1 LWLVTTGC
9 RWFKKPKIQPKTNWE
24 ISNMLVQKL
33 RLQRG
38 WSQEQLAELSG
49 LSVRTIQRIERGL
62 PASNETLKSLASV
75 FEIDFSTLQAT
86 QEPAMTTNMN
96 ATLEQNFPSNSNS
109 NPPVST
115 NADEEAAFRHVRK
128 IRGFYGH
135 LARYVI
141 VISALAIFNFI
152 KSPNYFWVIWPALGW
167 GLGIL
172 FHGMRVFG
180 TMPFMNADWE
190 KRQVEKYLGRKL

>member
-1 LWLVTTGC
+1 VAGDDKVSLVDETETK
-9 RWFKKPKIQPKTNWE
+9 RE

-96 ATLEQNFPSNSNS
+96 ATLNPTFPSNSNTT
-109 NPPVST
+109 PPVST

-128 IRGFYGH
+128 IRSFYGH
-135 LARYVI
+135 LAKYVI

-152 KSPNYFWVIWPALGW
+152 KSPNYIWVMWPALGW

>member
-1 LWLVTTGC
+1 
-9 RWFKKPKIQPKTNWE
+9 
-24 ISNMLVQKL
+24 MLVQKL

-38 WSQEQLAELSG
+38 WSQEQLADLSG

-86 QEPAMTTNMN
+86 QELSMN
-96 ATLEQNFPSNSNS
+96 PTHS
-109 NPPVST
+109 PPVIENTTPFPIPDAAQSVS
-115 NADEEAAFRHVRK
+115 ADE
-128 IRGFYGH
+128 
-135 LARYVI
+135 
-141 VISALAIFNFI
+141 ISALKHVRRIRNFYARLAIYIVVISCLAILNFI
-152 KSPNYFWVIWPALGW
+152 KSPNHIWVIWPALGW
-167 GLGIL
+167 GLGML
-172 FHGMRVFG
+172 FYGMRVFG

>member
-1 LWLVTTGC
+1 
-9 RWFKKPKIQPKTNWE
+9 
-24 ISNMLVQKL
+24 MLVQKL

-75 FEIDFSTLQAT
+75 FEIEFSTLQAT
-86 QEPAMTTNMN
+86 QEPAMPSALNSPFNQTVN
-96 ATLEQNFPSNSNS
+96 QSNSS
-109 NPPVST
+109 PTPSFQT
-115 NADEEAAFRHVRK
+115 QSINADEEAAFRHVRK

-135 LARYVI
+135 LAKYVI
-141 VISALAIFNFI
+141 VISALAVFNFI
-152 KSPNYFWVIWPALGW
+152 KSPSYIWVIWPALGW

>member
-1 LWLVTTGC
+1 
-9 RWFKKPKIQPKTNWE
+9 
-24 ISNMLVQKL
+24 MLVQKL

-86 QEPAMTTNMN
+86 QEPAMTT
-96 ATLEQNFPSNSNS
+96 TLNDTFTPPEPTNLNQNP
-109 NPPVST
+109 NPTTNTSV

-128 IRGFYGH
+128 IRGFYSH
-135 LARYVI
+135 LAKYVI
-141 VISALAIFNFI
+141 VISGLAIFNFI
-152 KSPNYFWVIWPALGW
+152 KSPNHIWVMWPALGW
-167 GLGIL
+167 GLAIL

>member
-1 LWLVTTGC
+1 
-9 RWFKKPKIQPKTNWE
+9 
-24 ISNMLVQKL
+24 MLVQKL

-86 QEPAMTTNMN
+86 QEPPMTT
-96 ATLEQNFPSNSNS
+96 TLNDTFTPPEPSNPNQ
-109 NPPVST
+109 NPNPTTNTTVS
-115 NADEEAAFRHVRK
+115 ADEIAALKHVRR
-128 IRGFYGH
+128 IRNFYAR
-135 LARYVI
+135 LAIYIVVI
-141 VISALAIFNFI
+141 TGLAIFNFI
-152 KSPNYFWVIWPALGW
+152 KSPNHIWVIWPALGW
-167 GLGIL
+167 GLGML
-172 FHGMRVFG
+172 FYGMRVFG

>member
-1 LWLVTTGC
+1 
-9 RWFKKPKIQPKTNWE
+9 
-24 ISNMLVQKL
+24 
-33 RLQRG
+33 
-38 WSQEQLAELSG
+38 
-49 LSVRTIQRIERGL
+49 
-62 PASNETLKSLASV
+62 
-75 FEIDFSTLQAT
+75 
-86 QEPAMTTNMN
+86 MTTNMN
-96 ATLEQNFPSNSNS
+96 TTLDQTFPSNP
-109 NPPVST
+109 NPNPIPNT

-141 VISALAIFNFI
+141 VIGALVIFNFI
-152 KSPNYFWVIWPALGW
+152 KSPNYIWVIWPALGW

>member
-1 LWLVTTGC
+1 
-9 RWFKKPKIQPKTNWE
+9 
-24 ISNMLVQKL
+24 MLVQKL

-86 QEPAMTTNMN
+86 QEPAMTTTANPTN
-96 ATLEQNFPSNSNS
+96 PGFTASEPPNQNPNFS
-109 NPPVST
+109 VSP
-115 NADEEAAFRHVRK
+115 DEAAAMRHVRK
-128 IRGFYGH
+128 IRGFYAH
-135 LARYVI
+135 LAQYVI
-141 VISALAIFNFI
+141 VISFLIVLNLI
-152 KSPNYFWVIWPALGW
+152 TSPKYFWAMWPAMGW
-167 GLGIL
+167 GIGVL
-172 FHGMRVFG
+172 FHGMSVFG

>member
-1 LWLVTTGC
+1 
-9 RWFKKPKIQPKTNWE
+9 
-24 ISNMLVQKL
+24 MLVQKL

-86 QEPAMTTNMN
+86 QEPVMTTTLNPNMN
-96 ATLEQNFPSNSNS
+96 NSMPSSQPS
-109 NPPVST
+109 TDQSVS
-115 NADEEAAFRHVRK
+115 ADEEAALRHVRK
-128 IRGFYGH
+128 IRGFYVH
-135 LARYVI
+135 LAQYVI
-141 VISALAIFNFI
+141 VIGALAIFNFI
-152 KSPNYFWVIWPALGW
+152 KSPNHIWVIWPALGW
-167 GLGIL
+167 GLGL
-172 FHGMRVFG
+172 VFHGMRIFG
-180 TMPFMNADWE
+180 TMPFMNPDWE

>member
-1 LWLVTTGC
+1 
-9 RWFKKPKIQPKTNWE
+9 
-24 ISNMLVQKL
+24 MLVQKL

-86 QEPAMTTNMN
+86 QEPFMNPTYSPPATENTTS
-96 ATLEQNFPSNSNS
+96 FPTQS
-109 NPPVST
+109 VS
-115 NADEEAAFRHVRK
+115 ADEIAALKHVRR
-128 IRGFYGH
+128 IRNFYAR
-135 LARYVI
+135 LAIYVI
-141 VISALAIFNFI
+141 VISGLAIFNFI
-152 KSPNYFWVIWPALGW
+152 KSPNHIWVIWPALGW
-167 GLGIL
+167 GLGML
-172 FHGMRVFG
+172 FYGMRVFG

>member
-1 LWLVTTGC
+1 
-9 RWFKKPKIQPKTNWE
+9 
-24 ISNMLVQKL
+24 MLVQKL

-38 WSQEQLAELSG
+38 WSQEQLAELSS
-49 LSVRTIQRIERGL
+49 LSVRTVQRIERGL

-86 QEPAMTTNMN
+86 QESVMTADATSTLPHALNQSVNNPTPPFQTQN
-96 ATLEQNFPSNSNS
+96 ALS
-109 NPPVST
+109 V

-180 TMPFMNADWE
+180 TVPFMNADWE

>member
-1 LWLVTTGC
+1 
-9 RWFKKPKIQPKTNWE
+9 
-24 ISNMLVQKL
+24 MLVQKL

-62 PASNETLKSLASV
+62 PTSNETLKSLASV

-86 QEPAMTTNMN
+86 QEPAMTNNVSSTLDTTFNQPVN
-96 ATLEQNFPSNSNS
+96 NQATPFPAQS
-109 NPPVST
+109 V

>member
-1 LWLVTTGC
+1 
-9 RWFKKPKIQPKTNWE
+9 
-24 ISNMLVQKL
+24 MLVQKL
-33 RLQRG
+33 RLQHG

-75 FEIDFSTLQAT
+75 FEIDFSTMQAT
-86 QEPAMTTNMN
+86 QEPAMTTDTTSTLPN
-96 ATLEQNFPSNSNS
+96 AFNQSAN
-109 NPPVST
+109 NPTPPFQAQSAQSVS
-115 NADEEAAFRHVRK
+115 ADEEAAFRHVRK

-135 LARYVI
+135 LAKYVI

-152 KSPNYFWVIWPALGW
+152 KTPNHVWVVWPALGW

>member
-1 LWLVTTGC
+1 LKAGDDRVSFGYQ
-9 RWFKKPKIQPKTNWE
+9 KE
-24 ISNMLVQKL
+24 VSNMLVQKL

-75 FEIDFSTLQAT
+75 FEIDFSTLQVT
-86 QEPAMTTNMN
+86 QEPPMTTTVNP
-96 ATLEQNFPSNSNS
+96 TIPSYTPPE
-109 NPPVST
+109 PPVAHPNPQVSVSP
-115 NADEEAAFRHVRK
+115 DEEAAMRHVRK
-128 IRGFYGH
+128 IRGFYAH
-135 LARYVI
+135 LAQYVI
-141 VISALAIFNFI
+141 VISFLTVLNLVT
-152 KSPNYFWVIWPALGW
+152 SPKYFWAMWPAMGW

>member
-1 LWLVTTGC
+1 
-9 RWFKKPKIQPKTNWE
+9 
-24 ISNMLVQKL
+24 MLVQKL

-86 QEPAMTTNMN
+86 QEPIMTTYS
-96 ATLEQNFPSNSNS
+96 ASDSTSTLPPLISQPVNDQISAFPAQS
-109 NPPVST
+109 V
-115 NADEEAAFRHVRK
+115 NADEEAAFRHVRG
-128 IRGFYGH
+128 IRRFYGH
-135 LARYVI
+135 VIRYVI
-141 VISALAIFNFI
+141 VIGTLAVFNFI
-152 KSPNYFWVIWPALGW
+152 KMPDRIWVIWPALGW
-167 GLGIL
+167 GLGLL
-172 FHGMRVFG
+172 FIGMRAFG
-180 TMPFMNADWE
+180 TTPFLNAEWE

>member
-1 LWLVTTGC
+1 
-9 RWFKKPKIQPKTNWE
+9 
-24 ISNMLVQKL
+24 MLVQKL

-86 QEPAMTTNMN
+86 QENPMN
-96 ATLEQNFPSNSNS
+96 ASLNDTFTPPEQSNPIPNS
-109 NPPVST
+109 NPRINTSI

-135 LARYVI
+135 LAKYVI
-141 VISALAIFNFI
+141 VISALAIFNLI
-152 KSPNYFWVIWPALGW
+152 KSPDRIWVIWPALGW
-167 GLGIL
+167 GLGL
-172 FHGMRVFG
+172 MFHGMRVFG

>member
-1 LWLVTTGC
+1 
-9 RWFKKPKIQPKTNWE
+9 
-24 ISNMLVQKL
+24 MLVQKL

-86 QEPAMTTNMN
+86 QEPAMTT
-96 ATLEQNFPSNSNS
+96 TLNDTFTPLEPSNPNQ
-109 NPPVST
+109 NPTVNTTVS
-115 NADEEAAFRHVRK
+115 ADEAAALRHVRK

-135 LARYVI
+135 LTQYVI
-141 VISALAIFNFI
+141 VISGLTILNLFT
-152 KSPNYFWVIWPALGW
+152 SPKYFWAIWPAMGW
-167 GLGIL
+167 GLGVL
-172 FHGMRVFG
+172 FHGMSVFG
-180 TMPFMNADWE
+180 KMPFMNADWE

>member
-1 LWLVTTGC
+1 
-9 RWFKKPKIQPKTNWE
+9 
-24 ISNMLVQKL
+24 MLVQKL

-86 QEPAMTTNMN
+86 QEPMMTNSMNTTLNDTFTPPEPSNPNPNQNPNPTTN
-96 ATLEQNFPSNSNS
+96 TT
-109 NPPVST
+109 VT
-115 NADEEAAFRHVRK
+115 VDEAAAFKHVRR
-128 IRGFYGH
+128 IRNFYAR
-135 LARYVI
+135 LAIYVV
-141 VISALAIFNFI
+141 VISGLAIFNFI
-152 KSPNYFWVIWPALGW
+152 RSPNHIWVIWPALGW
-167 GLGIL
+167 GLGML
-172 FHGMRVFG
+172 FYGMRVFG

>member
-1 LWLVTTGC
+1 
-9 RWFKKPKIQPKTNWE
+9 
-24 ISNMLVQKL
+24 MLVQKL

-86 QEPAMTTNMN
+86 QEPAMN
-96 ATLEQNFPSNSNS
+96 ATIDQTFPSN
-109 NPPVST
+109 PPPNANVNVSP
-115 NADEEAAFRHVRK
+115 DEEAALRHVRK
-128 IRGFYGH
+128 IRGFYAH
-135 LARYVI
+135 LAQYVI
-141 VISALAIFNFI
+141 VISGLTVLNLIT
-152 KSPNYFWVIWPALGW
+152 SPKYFWAMWPAMGW

>member
-1 LWLVTTGC
+1 
-9 RWFKKPKIQPKTNWE
+9 
-24 ISNMLVQKL
+24 MLVQKL

-86 QEPAMTTNMN
+86 QEPAMTT
-96 ATLEQNFPSNSNS
+96 TLNDTFTPPEPSNLNQ
-109 NPPVST
+109 NQKPTPNTTT
-115 NADEEAAFRHVRK
+115 NADEEAAFRHVRE
-128 IRGFYGH
+128 IRRFYGRVI
-135 LARYVI
+135 RYVI
-141 VISALAIFNFI
+141 VIGAMAIFNLI
-152 KSPNYFWVIWPALGW
+152 KMPDRIWVIWPALGW
-167 GLGIL
+167 GLGLVFI
-172 FHGMRVFG
+172 GMRVFG
-180 TMPFMNADWE
+180 TTPFMNADWE

>member
-1 LWLVTTGC
+1 
-9 RWFKKPKIQPKTNWE
+9 
-24 ISNMLVQKL
+24 MLVQKL

-86 QEPAMTTNMN
+86 QENLMN
-96 ATLEQNFPSNSNS
+96 ATYDQPIVDNSARSSSPFPTQS
-109 NPPVST
+109 VS
-115 NADEEAAFRHVRK
+115 ADEIAALKHVRR

-135 LARYVI
+135 LAKYVI
-141 VISALAIFNFI
+141 IVSGLVILNLFT
-152 KSPNYFWVIWPALGW
+152 SPKYFWAIWPAMGW
-167 GLGIL
+167 GLGVL
-172 FHGMRVFG
+172 FHGMSVFG
-180 TMPFMNADWE
+180 KMPFMNADWE

>member
-1 LWLVTTGC
+1 
-9 RWFKKPKIQPKTNWE
+9 
-24 ISNMLVQKL
+24 MLVQKL

-49 LSVRTIQRIERGL
+49 LSVRTVQRIERGL
-62 PASNETLKSLASV
+62 PASTETLKSLASV

-86 QEPAMTTNMN
+86 QEPSMTTAVNQPIPSF
-96 ATLEQNFPSNSNS
+96 TPPEQPQASS
-109 NPPVST
+109 NPQVSVSP
-115 NADEEAAFRHVRK
+115 DEEAALRHVRK

-135 LARYVI
+135 LAQYVL
-141 VISALAIFNFI
+141 VISGLTVLNLIT
-152 KSPNYFWVIWPALGW
+152 SPKYFWAVFPALGW
-167 GLGIL
+167 GMGVL

-180 TMPFMNADWE
+180 KMPFMNADWE

>member
-1 LWLVTTGC
+1 
-9 RWFKKPKIQPKTNWE
+9 
-24 ISNMLVQKL
+24 MLVQKL

-49 LSVRTIQRIERGL
+49 LSVRTIQRMERGL

-75 FEIDFSTLQAT
+75 FEIEFSTLQAT
-86 QEPAMTTNMN
+86 QERSMTTYS
-96 ATLEQNFPSNSNS
+96 ASNSTSTSPPLNSS
-109 NPPVST
+109 NPIINQSDNNQASAFPAQSV
-115 NADEEAAFRHVRK
+115 NADEEAAFRYVRK

-135 LARYVI
+135 LAKYVF
-141 VISALAIFNFI
+141 VISALAVFNLI
-152 KSPNYFWVIWPALGW
+152 KSPSHIWVIWPALGW

>member
-1 LWLVTTGC
+1 
-9 RWFKKPKIQPKTNWE
+9 
-24 ISNMLVQKL
+24 MLVQKL

-62 PASNETLKSLASV
+62 PASTETLKSLASV

-86 QEPAMTTNMN
+86 QEPVMHTTLDQ
-96 ATLEQNFPSNSNS
+96 TLNPNQNS
-109 NPPVST
+109 NPKINVSP
-115 NADEEAAFRHVRK
+115 DEEAALRHVRK

-135 LARYVI
+135 LAQYVI
-141 VISALAIFNFI
+141 VISGLAMFNFF
-152 KSPNYFWVIWPALGW
+152 KSPNYLWVIWPALGW

>member
-1 LWLVTTGC
+1 VAGDD
-9 RWFKKPKIQPKTNWE
+9 RVSFVFKKE
-24 ISNMLVQKL
+24 VSNMLVQKL

-75 FEIDFSTLQAT
+75 FEIEFSTLQAT
-86 QEPAMTTNMN
+86 REPAMPS
-96 ATLEQNFPSNSNS
+96 TLNSPFNQTVNQSNSS
-109 NPPVST
+109 PTPSFQT
-115 NADEEAAFRHVRK
+115 QSINADEEAAFRHVRK

-135 LARYVI
+135 LAKYVI
-141 VISALAIFNFI
+141 VISALAVFNFI
-152 KSPNYFWVIWPALGW
+152 KSPSYIWVIWPALGW

>member
-1 LWLVTTGC
+1 
-9 RWFKKPKIQPKTNWE
+9 
-24 ISNMLVQKL
+24 MLVQKL

-96 ATLEQNFPSNSNS
+96 ATLNPTFPSNSNT

-135 LARYVI
+135 LAKYVI

-152 KSPNYFWVIWPALGW
+152 KSPNHIWVIWPALGW